1 MKANSY
7 DLVRGVQVRRVP
19 AVSVPLRMMIYLTI
33 MLLLAVGVVAAE
45 PRIVTLREAVD
56 LALRQ
61 NPDLVLA
68 RLDEQKAQLEVRATQ
83 EGLLPRFIVGSGL
96 AYTSGMPM
104 SVEGSAPTVVQARAV
119 RSLYNAPQRR
129 LTEMARAEAV
139 GAGHAADLVREDI
152 ALQTA
157 VLYLDLERFSRAAEL
172 ALERVESLRK
182 VEAAVR
188 LRVAEGREL
197 EIEGKRAAVNLARA
211 RQGAA
216 ALGSARRAQAQA
228 LALVLGLE
236 AGQDLHPAGEER
248 MNPDLPESEEAAV
261 RAALSDHPDL
271 KRLEAAIRAKG
282 FEARAHREARLPKV
296 DLLAQYGLL
305 ARFNNYDQFFNRYQ
319 RHNVQFGASFAIP
332 LFASPADEAR
342 AARAGVE
349 GRRLRAELE
358 QARGRI
364 EGRARDAWRQLQD
377 ASLVLEVARADLDLS
392 REQVT
397 VLLAQAQEG
406 RASLAQLEQARV
418 AENEKWQQL
427 GEARYGVERARL
439 ELLRSASQLS
449 AALR

>member
-152 ALQTA
+152 ALRTA

-188 LRVAEGREL
+188 LRVVEGREL
-197 EIEGKRAAVNLARA
+197 EIEGKRAAVNLARPG
-211 RQGAA
+211 R
-216 ALGSARRAQAQA
+216 
-228 LALVLGLE
+228 GLRPW
-236 AGQDLHPAGEER
+236 G
-248 MNPDLPESEEAAV
+248 
-261 RAALSDHPDL
+261 
-271 KRLEAAIRAKG
+271 
-282 FEARAHREARLPKV
+282 
-296 DLLAQYGLL
+296 
-305 ARFNNYDQFFNRYQ
+305 
-319 RHNVQFGASFAIP
+319 
-332 LFASPADEAR
+332 
-342 AARAGVE
+342 ARAGP
-349 GRRLRAELE
+349 RPRLWRWFS
-358 QARGRI
+358 
-364 EGRARDAWRQLQD
+364 AWRQ
-377 ASLVLEVARADLDLS
+377 ARICTPLER
-392 REQVT
+392 R
-397 VLLAQAQEG
+397 G
-406 RASLAQLEQARV
+406 
-418 AENEKWQQL
+418 
-427 GEARYGVERARL
+427 
-439 ELLRSASQLS
+439 
-449 AALR
+449 

>member
-1 MKANSY
+1 MRCTA
-7 DLVRGVQVRRVP
+7 LFFLAGV
-19 AVSVPLRMMIYLTI
+19 
-33 MLLLAVGVVAAE
+33 LLGAAE
-45 PRIVTLREAVD
+45 PRVITLKEAVD

-61 NPDLVLA
+61 NPDVVMS
-68 RLDEQKAQLEVRATQ
+68 RLDEQKAQLEVAASRQ
-83 EGLLPRFIVGSGL
+83 GLMPRLIVGSGM
-96 AYTSGMPM
+96 AYTYGMPM

-152 ALQTA
+152 ALRTA
-157 VLYLDLERFSRAAEL
+157 VLYLDLERYSRAAEL

-236 AGQDLHPAGEER
+236 AGQDLHPAGEEW

-261 RAALSDHPDL
+261 RAALSGHPDL

-377 ASLVLEVARADLDLS
+377 AELVLEVARADLDLS

-439 ELLRSASQLS
+439 ELLRSANQLS

>member
-1 MKANSY
+1 MLSGLA
-7 DLVRGVQVRRVP
+7 RGVQIVSMAAERATLRVM
-19 AVSVPLRMMIYLTI
+19 LYLILFLMMGGG
-33 MLLLAVGVVAAE
+33 VGAAE
-45 PRIVTLREAVD
+45 PRLVTLKESVD

-61 NPDLVLA
+61 NPDLVVA
-68 RLDEQKAQLEVRATQ
+68 RLDEQKAQLEVRASQ

-104 SVEGSAPTVVQARAV
+104 SVEGSAPTVVQGRAV

-129 LTEMARAEAV
+129 LTEMAREEAA

-152 ALQTA
+152 ALRTA
-157 VLYLDLERFSRAAEL
+157 VLFLDLERLTRAAEL

-211 RQGAA
+211 KQGAA
-216 ALGSARRAQAQA
+216 ALGSARRAQARA

-248 MNPDLPESEEAAV
+248 VDPDLPESEEAAV
-261 RAALSDHPDL
+261 RAALTDHPDL
-271 KRLEAAIRAKG
+271 KRLEASIRARG
-282 FEARAHREARLPKV
+282 FEARAHRDARLPKI

-342 AARAGVE
+342 AAKAGVE
-349 GRRLRAELE
+349 ARRLRAELE

-364 EGRARDAWRQLQD
+364 EGRARDAWRQVED
-377 ASLVLEVARADLDLS
+377 AGLVLEVARADLDLA

-397 VLLAQAQEG
+397 VMLAQAGEG
-406 RASLAQLEQARV
+406 RASLAQVEQARV
-418 AENEKWQQL
+418 VENEKWREL

-439 ELLRSASQLS
+439 ELLRSANQLS

>member
-1 MKANSY
+1 MRCGLA
-7 DLVRGVQVRRVP
+7 RGVQLVSMAAERATLRVM
-19 AVSVPLRMMIYLTI
+19 LYLILFLMMGGG
-33 MLLLAVGVVAAE
+33 MGAAE
-45 PRIVTLREAVD
+45 PRVVTLKESVD

-61 NPDLVLA
+61 NPDLVVA

-83 EGLLPRFIVGSGL
+83 EGLLPRFILGSGL

-129 LTEMARAEAV
+129 LTEMAREEAA

-152 ALQTA
+152 ALRTA
-157 VLYLDLERFSRAAEL
+157 VLYLDLERLTRAAEL
-172 ALERVESLRK
+172 ARERVESLRK

-211 RQGAA
+211 KQGAA
-216 ALGSARRAQAQA
+216 ALGSARRAQARA

-248 MNPDLPESEEAAV
+248 ANPDLPGSEEAAV
-261 RAALSDHPDL
+261 RAALTDHPDL
-271 KRLEAAIRAKG
+271 SRIEASIRAKG
-282 FEARAHREARLPKV
+282 FEARAHREARLPKI

-319 RHNVQFGASFAIP
+319 RHNVQIGASFAIP

-342 AARAGVE
+342 AAKAGVE
-349 GRRLRAELE
+349 ARRLRAELE

-364 EGRARDAWRQLQD
+364 EGRARDAWRQVED
-377 ASLVLEVARADLDLS
+377 AGLVLEVARADLDLA

-397 VLLAQAQEG
+397 VLLAQAGEG
-406 RASLAQLEQARV
+406 RASLAQVEQARV
-418 AENEKWQQL
+418 VENEKWQEL

-439 ELLRSASQLS
+439 ELLRSANQLS

>member
-1 MKANSY
+1 MESVLSGLA
-7 DLVRGVQVRRVP
+7 RGVQF
-19 AVSVPLRMMIYLTI
+19 VSL
-33 MLLLAVGVVAAE
+33 AAE
-45 PRIVTLREAVD
+45 RATLRVMLYLIFFLMMGSGLGAADPRVVTLKEAVD

-61 NPDLVLA
+61 NPDLVVA
-68 RLDEQKAQLEVRATQ
+68 RLDEQKAHLEVRATQ
-83 EGLLPRFIVGSGL
+83 EGLLPRFILGSGL

-152 ALQTA
+152 ALRTA

-236 AGQDLHPAGEER
+236 ASQDLHPAGEEW

-342 AARAGVE
+342 AARVGVE
-349 GRRLRAELE
+349 GRRLRAELA

-377 ASLVLEVARADLDLS
+377 AELVLEVARADLDLS

-439 ELLRSASQLS
+439 ELLRSANQLS